1 MQGYCI
7 PTALTQTFSNNA
19 CGDRQYLSDGSCKDV
34 GIECLTFTNDGN
46 CT

>member
-7 PTALTQTFSNNA
+7 PSALTQSFSITT
-19 CGDRQYLSDGSCKDV
+19 CGDRQYLCDGVCKDV
-34 GIECLTFTNDGN
+34 GIECLTFTEDGN